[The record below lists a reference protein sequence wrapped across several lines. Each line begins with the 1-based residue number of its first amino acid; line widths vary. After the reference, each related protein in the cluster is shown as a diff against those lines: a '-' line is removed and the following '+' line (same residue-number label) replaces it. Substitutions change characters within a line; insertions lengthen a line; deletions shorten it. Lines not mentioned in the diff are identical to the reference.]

1 MYSIGQ
7 LSKKIGVTVR
17 TLDYYDEIGLITP
30 SSNTE
35 GGHRLY
41 DDSDVLRLEQIL
53 ALKYMGFS
61 LQQIQKILNQSTV
74 SWKQSLEQQLR
85 MIQQQQKHLS
95 ELERTIQGVLYSVQ
109 FENDVKWA
117 IIFDIIHMFQ
127 KDGSTVHRLFENY
140 FDPDEREIIKHL
152 NEQTNENDFYKWQQI
167 IQEVR
172 ENLNEDPGSETA
184 QRLARQ
190 WMNKVD
196 VMFSGNKKLEAKMW
210 EAIKE
215 HSEDMVFYPM
225 DTDVVS
231 FMDRAITIMYQRK
244 SNKKENGNDEGG
256 NKNV

>member
-1 MYSIGQ
+1 
-7 LSKKIGVTVR
+7 
-17 TLDYYDEIGLITP
+17 
-30 SSNTE
+30 SSL
-35 GGHRLY
+35 H
-41 DDSDVLRLEQIL
+41 D
-53 ALKYMGFS
+53 ALP
-61 LQQIQKILNQSTV
+61 I
-74 SWKQSLEQQLR
+74 
-85 MIQQQQKHLS
+85 
-95 ELERTIQGVLYSVQ
+95 LERTIQGVLYSVQ

-196 VMFSGNKKLEAKMW
+196 VMFSGNKKLEVKMW
-210 EAIKE
+210 KAIKE
-215 HSEDMVFYPM
+215 HSEEMVFYPM

-231 FMDRAITIMYQRK
+231 LWIVQLQSCINVKVIKNRMAMMRVEIKMYDTERTQQYRGKTKNIGRK
-244 SNKKENGNDEGG
+244 YVKLAVLFGLLLCWKIIYLISQP
-256 NKNV
+256 